1 MEEGGGGGGGGG
13 CFFLINKIALKNKLG
28 EILLQILKKHR
39 FFKRNILISVSCENR
54 LTLG

>member
-1 MEEGGGGGGGGG
+1 MGGGG
-13 CFFLINKIALKNKLG
+13 CFCLINKIALKNKLG
-28 EILLQILKKHR
+28 EILLQIGKKHR